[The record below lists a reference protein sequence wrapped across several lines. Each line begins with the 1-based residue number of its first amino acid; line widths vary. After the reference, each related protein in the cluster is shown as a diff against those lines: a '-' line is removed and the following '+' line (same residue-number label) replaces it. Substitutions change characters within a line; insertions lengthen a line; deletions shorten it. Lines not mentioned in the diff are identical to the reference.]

1 MTDQDRVGA
10 PMPSAFSGTFD
21 LQDFYR
27 GFTLEEITPQN
38 MQRWPYYSYVSARW
52 REFCQTAIVPIKSSR
67 IPAVLEAG
75 ERFDLSAEF
84 RGARPTSSR

>member
-38 MQRWPYYSYVSARW
+38 MQRWPYYS
-52 REFCQTAIVPIKSSR
+52 
-67 IPAVLEAG
+67 
-75 ERFDLSAEF
+75 
-84 RGARPTSSR
+84 